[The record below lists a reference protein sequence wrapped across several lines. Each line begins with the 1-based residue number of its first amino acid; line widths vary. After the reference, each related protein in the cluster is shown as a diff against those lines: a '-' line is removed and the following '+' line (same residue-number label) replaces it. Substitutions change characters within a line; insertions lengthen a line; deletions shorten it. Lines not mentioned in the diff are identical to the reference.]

1 MNLLDC
7 LYKPLEQFE
16 VNIFRPIVFK
26 IGDSF
31 LDFSIT
37 NLSIFM
43 LLGVLVFGLVWLILN
58 QGKLIPFASQMVV
71 ESIFSFV
78 KGSMEQ
84 QVGARGQPYI
94 PMVLTLFMF
103 ILTMNLL
110 GMTPY
115 AFAVTSQMVVNFT
128 LSFAF
133 FIAITIIGFIKQGA
147 HYLMIFF
154 PSGAPAA
161 LMPLLVM
168 IEFVSYFIKAFSL
181 AIRLFANIMSGHTLL
196 AILTSFVFDLGRVK
210 FYFGLFPLVVIILVC
225 FLELAIAFLQAY
237 VFFILVLIFLKDAF
251 ELSH

>member
-1 MNLLDC
+1 MTSLSF

-16 VNIFRPIVFK
+16 VNILIPIVFK
-26 IGDSF
+26 IGDYF
-31 LDFSIT
+31 VDFSIT
-37 NLSIFM
+37 NLSVFL

-58 QGKLIPFASQMVV
+58 QGKLIPFASQLVV
-71 ESIFSFV
+71 ESLFSFV

-84 QVGARGQPYI
+84 QVGRKGQAYI

-103 ILTMNLL
+103 ILVLNLL

-115 AFAVTSQMVVNFT
+115 AFAVTSQAVVNFT

-133 FIAITIIGFIKQGA
+133 FIAITIIGFLKQGA

-161 LMPLLVM
+161 LMPLLVV
-168 IEFVSYFIKAFSL
+168 IEIVSYFIKAFSL

-196 AILTSFVFDLGRVK
+196 AILTSFVFDLGRSK
-210 FYFGLFPLVVIILVC
+210 FYLGLFPLVVIILVS

-237 VFFILVLIFLKDAF
+237 VFFVLVLIYLKDAF